1 MITYKHFSPDKILEA
16 KNYYF
21 DEATKHV
28 SRDLRSQAVGFLSYF
43 DMYRDVIADKPK
55 RKKIKNEE
63 SWVRHNLNRVE
74 AMIERYFRLKELDRL

>member
-1 MITYKHFSPDKILEA
+1 MINYKHFEPDKILEA

-21 DEATKHV
+21 DQALLHV
-28 SRDLRSQAVGFLSYF
+28 SRDHKQQAIDFVKYF
-43 DMYRDVIADKPK
+43 DMYRDTIADPPK

-74 AMIERYFRLKELDRL
+74 AMIERYFILKEKNRL